1 MDIAIMAKLASA
13 LKEHLNR
20 YQKLVDFLSAE
31 KKYLLSLDLDG
42 LLVTSQ
48 AKEALGR
55 EIQNGIGALI
65 NNLSDA
71 AIMFGLPQVPP
82 PTLAEVAKL
91 CPKPYANMI
100 NDMAIALARL
110 KNVILR
116 ENEANKR
123 FVKESLALV
132 NGSINSLT
140 GADQLKGDSYNQDG
154 SKDQGVKKAR
164 PAKVSKEI

>member
-1 MDIAIMAKLASA
+1 MDLAIVAKLALA
-13 LKEHLNR
+13 LKEHLDR

-31 KKYLLSLDLDG
+31 KKYLLNLDLDG

-48 AKEALGR
+48 AKEILGR

-71 AIMFGLPQVPP
+71 ALMLGLPNSPS
-82 PTLAEVAKL
+82 PTLVEVAKL
-91 CPKPYANMI
+91 CPKPYANQI
-100 NDMAIALARL
+100 IDMALTLTRL

-123 FVKESLALV
+123 FTQESLALV
-132 NGSINSLT
+132 NGSINALT
-140 GADQLKGDSYNQDG
+140 GADQIKGDSYGQDG
-154 SKDQGVKKAR
+154 SKDQSVKKAR
-164 PAKVSKEI
+164 PSKVSKEV